1 LDNEILENHKRF
13 LERKKLY
20 KGFGYDVDEERN
32 FILKQARPVYGK
44 ILEAGTGK
52 GYFALTLAKQGYSF
66 VAFDISQ
73 EELHFAKLNLAYF
86 GLEKCVDFKIEDAEH
101 TNFADGSFDIV
112 FSVNTIHHLRNTY
125 KVIDELTRV
134 FSESGKLILS
144 DFTEE
149 GFKVMDKAHALE
161 GNTHEVGRTTLLDI
175 ESYLTKKGF
184 SVKQANSTY
193 QHVLV
198 TRKDFENEHND

>member
-13 LERKKLY
+13 LEKKKLY
-20 KGFGYDVDEERN
+20 KSFGYDLDGERE
-32 FILKQARPVYGK
+32 FILEKAGPVYGK

-52 GYFALTLAKQGYSF
+52 GYFALILAKQGYSF

-73 EELHFAKLNLAYF
+73 EELRFAKLNLAYF
-86 GLEKCVDFKIEDAEH
+86 GLEKYADFKIQDAEH
-101 TNFADGSFDIV
+101 TSFADKSFNVI

-125 KVIDELTRV
+125 KVIDELIRIL
-134 FSESGKLILS
+134 SRGGKLILS

-149 GFKVMDKAHALE
+149 GFKVMDEVHALE
-161 GNTHEVGRTTLLDI
+161 GNTHTVSTTTLSDI
-175 ESYLTKKGF
+175 ELYLKKKDF
-184 SVKQANSTY
+184 TIKEASSVY

-198 TRKDFENEHND
+198 AGKDLRKSL